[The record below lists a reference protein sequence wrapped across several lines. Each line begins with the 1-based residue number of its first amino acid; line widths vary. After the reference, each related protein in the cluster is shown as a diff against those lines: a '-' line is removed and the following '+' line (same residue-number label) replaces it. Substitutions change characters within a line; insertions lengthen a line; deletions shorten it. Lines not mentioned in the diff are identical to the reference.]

1 MLCVFS
7 FQLLIPCR
15 LYTDF
20 CEHVAGNP
28 WLCDCD
34 GMYRV
39 YRKFREETGQNVTLL
54 CKSPADLMGK
64 SWDALEENCQRSATP
79 PQPAVRGSTPNTT
92 AVSTSQSVQFNTTDQ
107 QDMSLQE
114 SCPDDS
120 YSPSAHWVISLSVF
134 SVASY
139 IVVVALIVTTRKWW
153 MTSGNDRD
161 RTQQVGTAEYSALR
175 PGSFAVQFR
184 AT

>member
-1 MLCVFS
+1 M
-7 FQLLIPCR
+7 
-15 LYTDF
+15 YT
-20 CEHVAGNP
+20 
-28 WLCDCD
+28 
-34 GMYRV
+34 V
-39 YRKFREETGQNVTLL
+39 YRTFREGTGQDVTLL
-54 CKSPADLMGK
+54 CKSPADLMGE
-64 SWDALEENCQRSATP
+64 SWDVLEEKCQRSVSP
-79 PQPAVRGSTPNTT
+79 PQPAARGSTANTT
-92 AVSTSQSVQFNTTDQ
+92 AVSTSQPVQFNTTDQ
-107 QDMSLQE
+107 QDVSLQE

-153 MTSGNDRD
+153 MSSGNDRD

-175 PGSFAVQFR
+175 PGSSAVQFR